1 MKLIVRFGFQS
12 RLRGALRVPSLVVS
26 DLCSETKGY
35 PGSSPATT
43 YVQRSDLCSNRPAN
57 VQVSMKQGK
66 VVVRSYRKKQSRYLV
81 NLLIQKYFH

>member
-1 MKLIVRFGFQS
+1 MLLKRIMKLIVRFGFQS

-26 DLCSETKGY
+26 DLRSETKGY

-57 VQVSMKQGK
+57 V
-66 VVVRSYRKKQSRYLV
+66 
-81 NLLIQKYFH
+81 

>member
-26 DLCSETKGY
+26 DLRSETKGY

-57 VQVSMKQGK
+57 V
-66 VVVRSYRKKQSRYLV
+66 
-81 NLLIQKYFH
+81 